1 MSGRLAVRIALL
13 VTVILV
19 TGAFPAPSEASTIR
33 IACYGWDSAPVGCFD
48 EATDDTLACSL
59 PNLVGPEGGGS
70 IYYFGFISM
79 DNDQFC
85 DLQDT
90 EPDSNCAYDLTAWF
104 EPGAVA
110 IGHVVGPGGGDQNA
124 RIQDGGWQGHVPT
137 DFTAIRLEYQQRT
150 PCNDI
155 RTIVIPIRWMPAVPS
170 GGEGSIVAW
179 GYNEFNQC
187 NVPPPNADFV
197 EIAGGGDHS
206 LGLRSDGTV
215 VTWGRNDYG
224 ECDVPD
230 PIGQYLAVAAGLW
243 HSLALRADGAVVAWG
258 QNSSGQ
264 CDIPSPNAN
273 FIAITGGRDHSLG
286 LRLGGTVVAW
296 GLDDDGQCDVPD
308 PNNEFVAVSAGVAHS
323 LGLKSSGTVVA
334 WGLNNYGQ
342 CDVPAPNSDYVA
354 IASGQ
359 WHSLG
364 LKSDRTII
372 AWGLN
377 WAGQC
382 DVPAPNED
390 FVAVAGG
397 GASSLGLKS
406 DGSIVAWGWNEY
418 GQCDVPEPPHNASRI
433 AAGGYHSLALSL
445 TGACCLSAYCLR
457 CKESECT
464 GYGGVYMGN
473 GTLCE
478 PNPCVSAVDDAS
490 QVTSLNLTASPNPS
504 TGQVMIRYSL
514 PKPTAVTIEVFN
526 AAGSLVRRLAEGHRP
541 AGAFS
546 TPWDGR
552 DDNGRDMPT
561 GVYFARIVAGQGT
574 AMGRAV
580 IAK

>member
-1 MSGRLAVRIALL
+1 
-13 VTVILV
+13 
-19 TGAFPAPSEASTIR
+19 
-33 IACYGWDSAPVGCFD
+33 
-48 EATDDTLACSL
+48 
-59 PNLVGPEGGGS
+59 
-70 IYYFGFISM
+70 
-79 DNDQFC
+79 
-85 DLQDT
+85 
-90 EPDSNCAYDLTAWF
+90 
-104 EPGAVA
+104 
-110 IGHVVGPGGGDQNA
+110 
-124 RIQDGGWQGHVPT
+124 
-137 DFTAIRLEYQQRT
+137 
-150 PCNDI
+150 
-155 RTIVIPIRWMPAVPS
+155 
-170 GGEGSIVAW
+170 
-179 GYNEFNQC
+179 
-187 NVPPPNADFV
+187 
-197 EIAGGGDHS
+197 
-206 LGLRSDGTV
+206 
-215 VTWGRNDYG
+215 
-224 ECDVPD
+224 
-230 PIGQYLAVAAGLW
+230 
-243 HSLALRADGAVVAWG
+243 
-258 QNSSGQ
+258 
-264 CDIPSPNAN
+264 
-273 FIAITGGRDHSLG
+273 
-286 LRLGGTVVAW
+286 
-296 GLDDDGQCDVPD
+296 
-308 PNNEFVAVSAGVAHS
+308 
-323 LGLKSSGTVVA
+323 VVA

-364 LKSDRTII
+364 LKSDGTII

-457 CKESECT
+457 CNESECI

-478 PNPCVSAVDDAS
+478 PNPCVSGVDDAAS
-490 QVTSLNLTASPNPS
+490 SASLSLSAIPNPS

-514 PKPTAVTIEVFN
+514 PKATVVTLEVFD
-526 AAGSLVRRLAEGHRP
+526 AAGALVRRLAEGQRH

-552 DDNGRDMPT
+552 DGNGREVPT
-561 GVYFARIVAGQGT
+561 GVYFARVVAGEGG
-574 AMGRAV
+574 ASGSIVLAR
-580 IAK
+580 